1 MFITKRLQEN
11 KLKNKET
18 EKKIKP
24 KDNNYGST
32 KDLPSY
38 IKKTLSQNK
47 AADITEINVDENFSE
62 FEKIIIASGTS
73 NRQVVALA
81 EKVREGV
88 KGLFRI
94 SCKIEGK
101 ENADWILLDFGNVI
115 VHIFKPEV
123 REYYQ
128 IEKMWKGYPSEIPSQ
143 FYCNEN
149 NYTCPW

>member
-1 MFITKRLQEN
+1 MYKRQ
-11 KLKNKET
+11 
-18 EKKIKP
+18 
-24 KDNNYGST
+24 
-32 KDLPSY
+32 LPSY

-47 AADITEINVDENFSE
+47 AADITEINVDETFSE

-101 ENADWILLDFGNVI
+101 ENADWILLDCGNVI

-128 IEKMWKGYPSEIPSQ
+128 IEKMWKGYPSVIPS
-143 FYCNEN
+143 
-149 NYTCPW
+149 

>member
-1 MFITKRLQEN
+1 MISKEN
-11 KLKNKET
+11 KLDKKQREKTFKAKNDHQS
-18 EKKIKP
+18 P
-24 KDNNYGST
+24 SR
-32 KDLPSY
+32 DLLSY

-47 AADITEINVDENFSE
+47 AIDIAEIQLDQNFSE
-62 FEKIIIASGTS
+62 FEKILIASGSS

-81 EKVREGV
+81 EKVQEGV

-101 ENADWILLDFGNVI
+101 ENADWILLDFGAVI

-128 IEKMWKGYPSEIPSQ
+128 IEKMWKGFLRE
-143 FYCNEN
+143 
-149 NYTCPW
+149 T

>member
-1 MFITKRLQEN
+1 MISKEN
-11 KLKNKET
+11 KLDKKQREKTLKAKNDHYSLT
-18 EKKIKP
+18 R
-24 KDNNYGST
+24 
-32 KDLPSY
+32 DLLTY

-47 AADITEINVDENFSE
+47 AVDITEIQVDQNFSE
-62 FEKIIIASGTS
+62 FEKILIASGSS

-81 EKVREGV
+81 EKVQEGV

-101 ENADWILLDFGNVI
+101 ENADWILLDFGAVI

-128 IEKMWKGYPSEIPSQ
+128 IEKMWKGYLK
-143 FYCNEN
+143 EN
-149 NYTCPW
+149 SSKFS